1 MGWYLGT
8 GFPTSCP
15 TSQGPRGLKNRTAQR
30 CNGQK
35 MGQPWMVDSGTTWP
49 HCDRALGIMVSKG
62 NHPQMALIIVIYP
75 DFFFL
80 DRPG

>member
-35 MGQPWMVDSGTTWP
+35 MGQPWMVDSGTT
-49 HCDRALGIMVSKG
+49 
-62 NHPQMALIIVIYP
+62 
-75 DFFFL
+75 
-80 DRPG
+80 